1 MAAPGADS
9 VVVVVGR
16 GARRQMIR
24 STQRAFSTV
33 DRMSM
38 DPALRLVPAQAIDI
52 ERLCALHN
60 RSEAYDGVPRVLQVE
75 ELREELD
82 DETIVLASDVRIA
95 EFEGEAVGYVYT
107 AHMPSDVRLEKCM
120 VFGQVAPDWRGRGIG
135 TALLT
140 WGTERA
146 RQQLA
151 TSTNDLPKF
160 IRVDTYAF
168 IESACRLHARMGF
181 VPERWFE
188 ELLRPLGDLPAQ
200 AEVGGIDVVD
210 WPVASDGRDDEIRF
224 VKNTAFADHW
234 ASSPT
239 SAEQWAHHVRGFGAR
254 PDLSVVAVE
263 RDSGR
268 IVGLSLNHRYVADD
282 DLIGRRDGWVSTL
295 ATLAEWRGRGVASA
309 LIVASLHRFAA
320 AGLTHASIGVD
331 SDSPTGAGRLYR
343 SLGFAPLM
351 RSVASQIQV
360 S

>member
-1 MAAPGADS
+1 MPERGVPARPAD
-9 VVVVVGR
+9 
-16 GARRQMIR
+16 Q
-24 STQRAFSTV
+24 
-33 DRMSM
+33 
-38 DPALRLVPAQAIDI
+38 LRLRSARADDI

-60 RSEAYDGVPRVLQVE
+60 RSEAHDGVPRVLQVE

-82 DETIVLASDVRIA
+82 DETIVLATDVRIA
-95 EFEGEAVGYVYT
+95 EFEGETVGYVYT

-120 VFGQVAPDWRGRGIG
+120 VFGQVDPDWRGRGIG

-140 WGTERA
+140 WGTQRA

-160 IRVDTYAF
+160 IRVDAYDF
-168 IESACRLHARMGF
+168 IESATQLHALMGF

-188 ELLRPLGDLPAQ
+188 ELLRPLNDLPPL
-200 AEVGGIDVVD
+200 VTVDGIDIAD
-210 WPVASDGRDDEIRF
+210 WPAASDNRDDEIRV

-239 SAEQWAHHVRGFGAR
+239 SAEQWAHDVRGFGAR

-263 RDSGR
+263 RASGR

-282 DLIGRRDGWVSTL
+282 ELIGRSDGWISTL
-295 ATLAEWRGRGVASA
+295 ATLAEFRGCGVASA

-320 AGLTHASIGVD
+320 AGLSHASIAVD
-331 SDSPTGAGRLYR
+331 GDSPTGAARLYR
-343 SLGFAPLM
+343 ALGFAPVM
-351 RSVASQIQV
+351 RSVASQIRV
-360 S
+360 N